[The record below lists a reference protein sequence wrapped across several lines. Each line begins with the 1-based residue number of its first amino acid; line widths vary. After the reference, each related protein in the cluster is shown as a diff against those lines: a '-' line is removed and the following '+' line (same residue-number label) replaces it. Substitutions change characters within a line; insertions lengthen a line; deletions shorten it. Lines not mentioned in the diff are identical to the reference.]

1 MCVLPLS
8 SLHDTQSVCYLS
20 HIYTIHRVCASSLI
34 STRYT
39 ECVLPLSSLHDTQSV
54 CYLSHLYTIHR
65 VCATSLISTRYT
77 ECVLPLSS
85 LHDTQSVCSVCYLS
99 HRLHDTQSVCYLSHL
114 YMIHR
119 VCATSLI
126 STRYT
131 ECVLPLSSLH
141 DTQ

>member
-1 MCVLPLS
+1 MNIEMS
-8 SLHDTQSVCYLS
+8 SDNTRHTA
-20 HIYTIHRVCASSLI
+20 YTIHGVCATSLI

-39 ECVLPLSSLHDTQSV
+39 ECVLPLSSLHDTQNV

-85 LHDTQSVCSVCYLS
+85 LHDTQSVC
-99 HRLHDTQSVCYLSHL
+99 YLSHL
-114 YMIHR
+114 YTIHIM
-119 VCATSLI
+119 CATSLI

-131 ECVLPLSSLH
+131 ECVLPLSSPLAELCFPMEIH
-141 DTQ
+141 S